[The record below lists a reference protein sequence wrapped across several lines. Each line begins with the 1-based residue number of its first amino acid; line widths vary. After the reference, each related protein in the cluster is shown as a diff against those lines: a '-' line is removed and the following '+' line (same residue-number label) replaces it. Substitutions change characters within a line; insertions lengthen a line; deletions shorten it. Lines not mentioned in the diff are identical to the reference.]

1 MQIERQY
8 SKMVKNLGSGFK
20 FLAQPLCELGQVALP
35 LCAQLIWK
43 MSIIKVLTSQD
54 YSPLTKIRIM
64 CKTVRN
70 SAIGIVSTMY
80 LQALVFLLLL
90 LLL

>member
-1 MQIERQY
+1 
-8 SKMVKNLGSGFK
+8 MVKNLGSGFK

-54 YSPLTKIRIM
+54 YCEEYSHCSATAEAWFPDPLGKSVPFYINCIVFA
-64 CKTVRN
+64 CN
-70 SAIGIVSTMY
+70 SCVASHI
-80 LQALVFLLLL
+80 L
-90 LLL
+90 